1 MELQINS
8 VDQMHQLGAKIGAQ
22 LKAGDVVVL
31 TGELGSG
38 KTVLTQG
45 IASSFGIKNITSPT
59 FVISRVY
66 KSKINFIHID
76 TYRLLD
82 QGVSSF
88 SDLDFESYLEN
99 SIFVIEWGASFV
111 NTLNDQYLE
120 IIIKQGTEESF
131 RNISF
136 NLVGDRWSGFNLW
149 VPFWQLIPQPLEHLS
164 L

>member
-66 KSKINFIHID
+66 KSKLNFIHID

-111 NTLNDQYLE
+111 TTLTDQYLE

-136 NLVGDRWSGFNLW
+136 NLVGDRWSGFNL
-149 VPFWQLIPQPLEHLS
+149 
-164 L
+164 

>member
-99 SIFVIEWGASFV
+99 SIFVIEWGALFV
-111 NTLNDQYLE
+111 NTLTDQYLE
-120 IIIKQGTEESF
+120 IIINQGTEESF

-136 NLVGDRWSGFNLW
+136 NLVGDRWSGFNL
-149 VPFWQLIPQPLEHLS
+149 
-164 L
+164 

>member
-8 VDQMHQLGAKIGAQ
+8 VGQMHQLGAKIGAQ

-66 KSKINFIHID
+66 KSKLNFIHID

-99 SIFVIEWGASFV
+99 SIFVIEWGALFV
-111 NTLNDQYLE
+111 TTLTDQYLE

-136 NLVGDRWSGFNLW
+136 NLVGDRWSGFNL
-149 VPFWQLIPQPLEHLS
+149 
-164 L
+164 